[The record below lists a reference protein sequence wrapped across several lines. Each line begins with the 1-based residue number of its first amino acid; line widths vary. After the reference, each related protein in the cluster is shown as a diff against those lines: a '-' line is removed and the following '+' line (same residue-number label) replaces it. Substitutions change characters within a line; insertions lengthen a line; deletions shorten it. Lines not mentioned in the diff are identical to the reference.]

1 MADKHHFGPGFHH
14 VAIRAYDFE
23 ATVKFYE
30 EGMGFLRAYGWG
42 DGDGRAAMMDTGDG
56 NYLEIFAG
64 GKRPTGDDPPEGGI
78 LHYAIRVG
86 DVNAAFDRAVAAGAR
101 PTVEPKDVPIQGDFP
116 TTFRIAF
123 VKGLDGEIIEFFQND
138 RL

>member
-1 MADKHHFGPGFHH
+1 MSEKRHFGPGFHH
-14 VAIRAYDFE
+14 VAIRAYDFD

-30 EGMGFLRAYGWG
+30 EGFGFQRAYGWG
-42 DGDGRAAMMDTGDG
+42 EGNGRAAMMDTGDG

-64 GKRPTGDDPPEGGI
+64 GKRAPGEDPPEGGI
-78 LHYAIRVG
+78 LHYALRVA

-123 VKGLDGEIIEFFQND
+123 VKGLDGEIIEFFHND